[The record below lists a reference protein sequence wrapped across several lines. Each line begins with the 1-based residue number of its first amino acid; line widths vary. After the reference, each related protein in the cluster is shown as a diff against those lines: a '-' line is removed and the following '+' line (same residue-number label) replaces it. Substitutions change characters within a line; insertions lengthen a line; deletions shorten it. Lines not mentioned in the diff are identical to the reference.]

1 MKRTILIAFLVWP
14 GAALFAAQQ
23 TEVQDWLSHE
33 IIGGNLALAEAQ
45 SFIAQRLPP
54 APQVHSVRQWDK
66 RQSRLRKDL
75 LDHVFLR
82 GEAKKWA
89 EARTKVEWLETIEGG
104 PGYQI
109 RKLRYEAL
117 PGLWV
122 PALLYEP
129 LHLSAKAPVSLDV
142 NGHEPMGKATENIQ
156 IRCINQAKR
165 GIIALNPEWFGMG
178 QLTNGHFK
186 HNQTSQMDLCGTSGT
201 APFYLALK
209 RGLDVLLSL
218 EHADPARVAVSG
230 LSGGGWQTIII
241 SSLDPRVTLANP
253 VAGYEGFLQ
262 RLRYSGSDIGDAE
275 QAPCDMALY
284 ADYTHLTALRA
295 PRPTLLTYNAK
306 DDCCFVADYAL
317 APLIEAANP
326 IFQLYGQGDA
336 LRYHINYDQGH
347 NFGQDNRQAFYR
359 LVGDYFFPGD
369 PAFDAR
375 EIPSSDELKTPA
387 QLHVDLP
394 VDNADFHSLTL
405 ALSKDL
411 PRNPIPP
418 DAAAFA
424 RWQRANRARLRAL
437 IKAIPYRVFAVHE
450 GGGETNGLTATFW
463 KLDLGGDWTVPA
475 VELVQGEP
483 KETVILC
490 GDTGR
495 KNLANEAVRLLAEGK
510 RVLAVDPF
518 FIGESAN
525 DMLVQVMLLNAVG
538 QRALGIQ
545 ASQVAAIARWL
556 QAQPGSGPVSVE
568 AIGPRSSVLA
578 LAAAGLEDK
587 AISRLDLRDCPSSL
601 GEMITRNIRF
611 EQRPELCCFGLL
623 EAFDIKQLEALIA
636 PRLMHSQ

>member
-1 MKRTILIAFLVWP
+1 MKKTIFIGLLLWP
-14 GAALFAAQQ
+14 GVVLLAAQQ
-23 TEVQDWLSHE
+23 AEVQDLLSHK
-33 IIGGNLALAEAQ
+33 ILDGGLPLAESQ
-45 SFIAQRLPP
+45 SFIAQRLPRV
-54 APQVHSVRQWDK
+54 PQVHSVPEWDK
-66 RQSRLRKDL
+66 IQKRLREDL

-89 EARTKVEWLETIEGG
+89 KARTKVEWLETIEGG
-104 PGYQI
+104 PGYKI

-129 LHLSAKAPVSLDV
+129 LQIAGKVPVSLNL
-142 NGHEPMGKATENIQ
+142 NGHEGMGKVTENMQ

-178 QLTNGHFK
+178 QLRSGNFDHFLAY
-186 HNQTSQMDLCGTSGT
+186 QMEMCGTSGT

-218 EHADPARVAVSG
+218 EHADPERVVVSG

-262 RLRYSGSDIGDAE
+262 RLRHSGNDVGDAE
-275 QAPCDMALY
+275 QAPSDMAVY
-284 ADYTHLTALRA
+284 GDYTHLTALRA

-306 DDCCFVADYAL
+306 DDCCFVADYSL
-317 APLIEAANP
+317 APLIEAASP
-326 IFQLYGQGDA
+326 IFQLYGREDS

-347 NFGQDNRQAFYR
+347 NFGQDNREAFYR
-359 LVGDYFFPGD
+359 MVGDFFFAAD

-375 EIPSSDELKTPA
+375 EISSAAEIKSPA

-394 VDNADFHSLTL
+394 ADNVDFRSLTV

-411 PRNPIPP
+411 PRNPIPA
-418 DAAAFA
+418 DAAALA
-424 RWQRANRARLRAL
+424 QWQRANRTRLEEL
-437 IKAIPYRVFAVHE
+437 IKAVPYRVTAVQE
-450 GGGETNGLTATFW
+450 GGAATNGLTATFW
-463 KLDLGGDWTVPA
+463 KLDLSGDWTVPA
-475 VELVQGEP
+475 VELAQGEP

-495 KNLANEAVRLLAEGK
+495 KDQAKAAVRLLGEGK

-518 FIGESAN
+518 FIGESAS
-525 DMLVQVMLLNAVG
+525 DVHEQVMLMAVVG
-538 QRALGIQ
+538 KRALGIQ
-545 ASQVAAIARWL
+545 ASQIAAIARWL
-556 QAQPGSGPVSVE
+556 QAQPKSGPVSVE
-568 AIGPRSSVLA
+568 AIGPRSSVMA
-578 LAAAGLEDK
+578 LAAACVEEK
-587 AISRLDLRDCPSSL
+587 AISRLELWDCPSSL
-601 GEMITRNIRF
+601 GEMITRNIPFARW
-611 EQRPELCCFGLL
+611 PEL
-623 EAFDIKQLEALIA
+623 
-636 PRLMHSQ
+636 